1 MIYRVQPKNNFTCIE
16 NQLLTIQLKPSA
28 KLVLIDLLSKHP
40 DFKITISAVCND
52 LGVGRDY
59 VRSAFDALQRAG
71 YLQCH
76 KCRRANGTYDTVY
89 DVFSHPDLA
98 KQNLP
103 VMPLSKESDR
113 HKPLKQ
119 HPCRSTRV
127 GLSDTV
133 NPTPNNTTKKQKLS
147 SHYLSQY
154 PKDKKE
160 QTDRMEFNVHTPD
173 IDSEGLL
180 SPTHLQDKNDLE
192 YWKSYI
198 AQSTVSLPVKQ
209 AVSTLQESDLADIQ
223 VMMQQWESNTP
234 DAMLRILVEVAAAHH
249 PEAMSDNLADSVSW
263 DTLEFQYQVRYRIAC
278 KKEQKN
284 IWDAVLTVIRTAT
297 GSQSPAYRLSG
308 QLVTKKQLADKL
320 RTLTADEI
328 YTIVSTCSEH
338 GQAVRNWSGYILAA
352 LYNGI
357 QQDAITKQNIASQ
370 ELGRRVAGEIGSNR
384 SASGQRRNR
393 FHNFDQRD
401 YDYDAWKQELLAPYR
416 QAEPAEV
423 PDFSDMLSK
432 YRAVAGD

>member
-1 MIYRVQPKNNFTCIE
+1 MIYRVQPKNNFTCIA
-16 NQLLTIQLKPSA
+16 NQLLTTQLKPSA

-40 DFKITISAVCND
+40 DFKITISAICND

-59 VRSAFDALQRAG
+59 VRSAFDALQKAG

-98 KQNLP
+98 KQNLS
-103 VMPLSKESDR
+103 VMPLSQESDR

-127 GLSDTV
+127 GFSDAV
-133 NPTPNNTTKKQKLS
+133 NPTPNNTTKKQNLS

-154 PKDKKE
+154 QKEKE
-160 QTDRMEFNVHTPD
+160 QTDRTELTVHTSHVH
-173 IDSEGLL
+173 SE
-180 SPTHLQDKNDLE
+180 PPITPMHLQDMDDLE
-192 YWKSYI
+192 HWKSYI
-198 AQSTVSLPVKQ
+198 AQTTVSSPVKQ

-223 VMMQQWESNTP
+223 VMMQQWESSTP
-234 DAMLRILVEVAAAHH
+234 DAMLRILTEVAAVHH
-249 PEAMSDNLADSVSW
+249 LEAMPNNLADFISW
-263 DTLEFQYQVRYRIAC
+263 DTLEFRYQVRYRIAC
-278 KKEQKN
+278 KREQKN
-284 IWDAVLTVIRTAT
+284 IWDAALTVIRTAT
-297 GSQSPAYRLSG
+297 KAQSPAYRLSG
-308 QLVTKKQLADKL
+308 QLVSKAQLSDKL
-320 RTLTADEI
+320 STLSADEI
-328 YTIVSTCSEH
+328 YAIVSTCSEQ
-338 GQAVRNWSGYILAA
+338 GQAVKNWSGYILAA

-357 QQDAITKQNIASQ
+357 QQDTMTKKITASSQ
-370 ELGRRVAGEIGSNR
+370 ETDRRMIGGTGSNR

-393 FHNFDQRD
+393 FHNFDQRE

-416 QAEPAEV
+416 QAEPAEI